1 MFSVNLEIMLIS
13 LLLFALG
20 LVIVSFS
27 ASKMVDGASSLAQR
41 MNIPNIVIGLTI
53 VALGTSAPEM
63 VISIV
68 SALEGKGDLAV
79 GNVVGSNIFNI
90 LVILGISATIYP
102 LTLQSNTIWKE
113 IPLSLLAAIVVFVMA
128 GDVLIDGG
136 GQNQLQRSDGIILLG
151 FFAIYLYYTF
161 GIARTGKTSTE
172 SEYKTYP
179 VWLAI
184 LMVIGGIVGL
194 TLGGKIMVDNA
205 VAIAKSL
212 GISDSVIALTLVA
225 AGISIPEL
233 ATSIAAALKRNAD
246 IAIGNII
253 GSNIFNVFLILGVSA
268 TISPLYPTGLTT
280 VDFAVCIG
288 ASVLL
293 FISCFVLRPMTI
305 YRVEGWTMLLLY
317 VGYTV
322 WLTVGG

>member
-1 MFSVNLEIMLIS
+1 MLIS

-27 ASKMVDGASSLAQR
+27 ASRMVDGASSLAKR
-41 MNIPNIVIGLTI
+41 MNIPDIVIGLTI
-53 VALGTSAPEM
+53 VALGTSAPEL
-63 VISIV
+63 VISVV
-68 SALEGKGDLAV
+68 SALEGNGDLAV
-79 GNVVGSNIFNI
+79 GNVVGSNIANI

-102 LTLQSNTIWKE
+102 LTIQSNTIWKE
-113 IPLSLLAAIVVFVMA
+113 IPMSLLAAIVVFVMA
-128 GDVLIDGG
+128 GDILLDGG
-136 GQNQLQRSDGIILLG
+136 AQNQLQRSDGIVLLG
-151 FFAIYLYYTF
+151 FFVIYLYYTF
-161 GIARTGKTSTE
+161 SIAKKGNNSSAE
-172 SEYKTYP
+172 GQYKNYP
-179 VWLAI
+179 VWLSI
-184 LMVIGGIVGL
+184 LMVVGGIVGL
-194 TLGGKIMVDNA
+194 TLGGKLMVDNA
-205 VAIAKSL
+205 VAIAKAL

-225 AGISIPEL
+225 VGTSIPEL

-246 IAIGNII
+246 IAIGNVV

-268 TISPLYPTGLTT
+268 TISPLYPAGLTT

-293 FISCFVLRPMTI
+293 FVSCFVLRPMTI

-317 VGYTV
+317 VGYMV

>member
-1 MFSVNLEIMLIS
+1 MMLVS

-20 LVIVSFS
+20 LVVVSFS
-27 ASKMVDGASSLAQR
+27 ASKMVDGASSLAKR
-41 MNIPNIVIGLTI
+41 MNIPDIVIGLTI

-63 VISIV
+63 VISIL

-90 LVILGISATIYP
+90 LAILGISATIYP

-136 GQNQLQRSDGIILLG
+136 GQNQLQRSDGIVLLG
-151 FFAIYLYYTF
+151 FFVIYLYYTF
-161 GIARTGKTSTE
+161 SIAKKSSNNSTE
-172 SEYKTYP
+172 GQYKNYP
-179 VWLAI
+179 VWLSI
-184 LMVIGGIVGL
+184 LMVVAGIVGL

-205 VAIAKSL
+205 VAIAKTL

-225 AGISIPEL
+225 AGTSIPEL

-253 GSNIFNVFLILGVSA
+253 GSNIFNVFLILGLSA

-322 WLTVGG
+322 WLIWNG

>member
-1 MFSVNLEIMLIS
+1 MLVS

-20 LVIVSFS
+20 LVVVSFS
-27 ASKMVDGASSLAQR
+27 ASKMVDGASSLAKR
-41 MNIPNIVIGLTI
+41 MNIPDIVIGLTI

-63 VISIV
+63 VISIL

-90 LVILGISATIYP
+90 LAILGISATIYP

-136 GQNQLQRSDGIILLG
+136 GQNQLQRSDGIVLLG
-151 FFAIYLYYTF
+151 FFVIYLYYTF
-161 GIARTGKTSTE
+161 SIAKKSSNNSTE
-172 SEYKTYP
+172 GQYKNYP
-179 VWLAI
+179 VWLSI
-184 LMVIGGIVGL
+184 LMVVAGIVGL

-205 VAIAKSL
+205 VAIAKTL

-225 AGISIPEL
+225 AGTSIPEL

-253 GSNIFNVFLILGVSA
+253 GSNIFNVFLILGLSA

-293 FISCFVLRPMTI
+293 FVSCFVLRPMTI
-305 YRVEGWTMLLLY
+305 YRVEGWTMMLLY

-322 WLTVGG
+322 WLIGNG

>member
-1 MFSVNLEIMLIS
+1 MLVS
-13 LLLFALG
+13 LLFFALG

-27 ASKMVDGASSLAQR
+27 AGRMVDGASSLAKR
-41 MNIPNIVIGLTI
+41 MNIPDIVIGLTI
-53 VALGTSAPEM
+53 VALGTSAPEL

-68 SALEGKGDLAV
+68 SALDGKGDLAV

-102 LTLQSNTIWKE
+102 LTLQRNTIWKE
-113 IPLSLLAAIVVFVMA
+113 IPLSLLAAIIVFVMA
-128 GDVLIDGG
+128 GDMFIDGS
-136 GQNQLQRSDGIILLG
+136 GQNQIQRSDGIVLLG

-161 GIARTGKTSTE
+161 SIAKKGQHN
-172 SEYKTYP
+172 SEEGQYKSYP
-179 VWLAI
+179 VWLSL

-205 VAIAKSL
+205 VNIAKTL

-225 AGISIPEL
+225 AGTSIPEL
-233 ATSIAAALKRNAD
+233 ATSIAAAMKRNAD

-253 GSNIFNVFLILGVSA
+253 GSNIFNVFLILGMSA
-268 TISPLYPTGLTT
+268 TISPLYPKGLTML
-280 VDFAVCIG
+280 DFSVCIG

-293 FISCFVLRPMTI
+293 FVSCFVLRPMTL
-305 YRVEGWTMLLLY
+305 YRIEGWTMLLLY

-322 WLTVGG
+322 WLIGHSAS

>member
-1 MFSVNLEIMLIS
+1 MLVS

-20 LVIVSFS
+20 LVVVSFS
-27 ASKMVDGASSLAQR
+27 ASKMVDGASSLAKR
-41 MNIPNIVIGLTI
+41 MNIPDIVIGLTI

-63 VISIV
+63 VISIL

-90 LVILGISATIYP
+90 LAILGISATIYP

-136 GQNQLQRSDGIILLG
+136 GQNQLQRSDGIVLLG
-151 FFAIYLYYTF
+151 FFVIYLYYTF
-161 GIARTGKTSTE
+161 SIAKKSSNNSTE
-172 SEYKTYP
+172 GQYKNYP
-179 VWLAI
+179 VWLSI
-184 LMVIGGIVGL
+184 LMVVAGIVGL

-205 VAIAKSL
+205 VAIAKTL

-225 AGISIPEL
+225 AGTSIPEL

-253 GSNIFNVFLILGVSA
+253 GSNIFNVFLILGLSA

-322 WLTVGG
+322 WLIGNG

>member
-1 MFSVNLEIMLIS
+1 MLIS

-27 ASKMVDGASSLAQR
+27 AGRMVDGASSLAKR
-41 MNIPNIVIGLTI
+41 MNIPDIVIGLTI
-53 VALGTSAPEM
+53 VAMGTSAPEL
-63 VISIV
+63 VISVV

-79 GNVVGSNIFNI
+79 GNVVGSNIANI

-113 IPLSLLAAIVVFVMA
+113 IPLSLLAALVVFVMA
-128 GDVLIDGG
+128 GDILLDGG
-136 GQNQLQRSDGIILLG
+136 AQNQIQRSDGIVLLG
-151 FFAIYLYYTF
+151 FFVIYLFYTF
-161 GIARTGKTSTE
+161 GIAKKGSTNNTE
-172 SEYKTYP
+172 GQYKNYP
-179 VWLAI
+179 VWLSI
-184 LMVIGGIVGL
+184 LMVVAGIVGL
-194 TLGGKIMVDNA
+194 TLGGKLMVDNA
-205 VAIAKSL
+205 VAIAKAL

-225 AGISIPEL
+225 VGTSIPEL

-268 TISPLYPTGLTT
+268 TISPLYPAGLTT

-317 VGYTV
+317 VGYMV
-322 WLTVGG
+322 WLIWNSAP

>member
-1 MFSVNLEIMLIS
+1 MLIS

-27 ASKMVDGASSLAQR
+27 ASKMVDGASSLAKR
-41 MNIPNIVIGLTI
+41 MNIPDIVIGLTI

-63 VISIV
+63 VISIL
-68 SALEGKGDLAV
+68 SAIDGKGDLAV
-79 GNVVGSNIFNI
+79 GNIVGSNIANI

-113 IPLSLLAAIVVFVMA
+113 IPLSLLAAIMVFVMA

-136 GQNQLQRSDGIILLG
+136 TQNQLQRSDGIVLLG
-151 FFAIYLYYTF
+151 FFVIYLFYTF
-161 GIARTGKTSTE
+161 SIAKKNKNSNEGQ
-172 SEYKTYP
+172 YKNYP
-179 VWLAI
+179 VWLSN
-184 LMVIGGIVGL
+184 LMIVAGIIGL

-205 VAIAKSL
+205 VAIAKTL

-225 AGISIPEL
+225 VGTSIPEL

-280 VDFAVCIG
+280 VDFGVCIG
-288 ASVLL
+288 ASLLL

-317 VGYTV
+317 VGYAA
-322 WLTVGG
+322 WLIGKA